1 MSSFCERLVFYELK
15 GLTLADARCPESLYL
30 MIVFS
35 VGLSQEGAYT
45 SRCQMPDRVFDGIN
59 DYIGDGLYL
68 GDHTKSFGSSDWYRE
83 VGVRDGYV
91 SIGVEG
97 L

>member
-1 MSSFCERLVFYELK
+1 MISFYELK
-15 GLTLADARCPESLYL
+15 GLILADARCPESFYS
-30 MIVFS
+30 MIVFC

-45 SRCQMPDRVFDGIN
+45 SRCQMPDRILDRVN

-68 GDHTKSFGSSDWYRE
+68 GDNTKSFGSSDWYRD

>member
-1 MSSFCERLVFYELK
+1 MLACRKK
-15 GLTLADARCPESLYL
+15 GLTLADARCPTD
-30 MIVFS
+30 I
-35 VGLSQEGAYT
+35 
-45 SRCQMPDRVFDGIN
+45 DGVN

-68 GDHTKSFGSSDWYRE
+68 GDHTKSFGSRDWYRD
-83 VGVRDGYV
+83 VGVREGYV

>member
-1 MSSFCERLVFYELK
+1 MIFYELK
-15 GLTLADARCPESLYL
+15 GLILADARCLESFYS

-45 SRCQMPDRVFDGIN
+45 SRCQMPDRMDEN

-68 GDHTKSFGSSDWYRE
+68 GDHTKSFGSSDWYRD

-91 SIGVEG
+91 SIGEIGRASCRERV
-97 L
+97 

>member
-1 MSSFCERLVFYELK
+1 MPDARRVFGDSFLSWFVARK
-15 GLTLADARCPESLYL
+15 GLTLADARCPTEFYMEE
-30 MIVFS
+30 MI
-35 VGLSQEGAYT
+35 
-45 SRCQMPDRVFDGIN
+45 
-59 DYIGDGLYL
+59 YIGDGLYL
-68 GDHTKSFGSSDWYRE
+68 GDHTKSFGSKDWYRD

>member
-1 MSSFCERLVFYELK
+1 MPGEFLFGDSFC
-15 GLTLADARCPESLYL
+15 
-30 MIVFS
+30 

-45 SRCQMPDRVFDGIN
+45 SRCQMPEQVNGGMI
-59 DYIGDGLYL
+59 YIGDGLYI
-68 GDHTKSFGSSDWYRE
+68 GDHTKSFGSMDWYRD

>member
-1 MSSFCERLVFYELK
+1 MPELFQNK
-15 GLTLADARCPESLYL
+15 MRIGT
-30 MIVFS
+30 I
-35 VGLSQEGAYT
+35 
-45 SRCQMPDRVFDGIN
+45 
-59 DYIGDGLYL
+59 YIGDGLYI
-68 GDHTKSFGSSDWYRE
+68 GDHTKSLGSMDWYRD

>member
-1 MSSFCERLVFYELK
+1 MIFLLFYELK
-15 GLTLADARCPESLYL
+15 GLILADARCPESFYS

-45 SRCQMPDRVFDGIN
+45 SRCQMPDRVLNGVN

-68 GDHTKSFGSSDWYRE
+68 GDHTKSFGSSDWYRD

-91 SIGVEG
+91 SIGVRG

>member
-1 MSSFCERLVFYELK
+1 MP
-15 GLTLADARCPESLYL
+15 DARQNLE
-30 MIVFS
+30 
-35 VGLSQEGAYT
+35 
-45 SRCQMPDRVFDGIN
+45 N

-68 GDHTKSFGSSDWYRE
+68 GDHTKSFGSRDWYRE

>member
-1 MSSFCERLVFYELK
+1 MIVFFYELK
-15 GLTLADARCPESLYL
+15 GLILADARCLKSFYS
-30 MIVFS
+30 MIVFC

-45 SRCQMPDRVFDGIN
+45 SRCQMPKLSNITRMEMI
-59 DYIGDGLYL
+59 YIGDGLYI
-68 GDHTKSFGSSDWYRE
+68 GDHTKSFGSMDWYRD

>member
-1 MSSFCERLVFYELK
+1 MRMFYELK
-15 GLTLADARCPESLYL
+15 GLTLADARCPESFYSV
-30 MIVFS
+30 IVFCF
-35 VGLSQEGAYT
+35 GLSQEGAYT
-45 SRCQMPDRVFDGIN
+45 SRCQMPDRVFDGVN

-68 GDHTKSFGSSDWYRE
+68 GDHTKSFGSNDWYRD

>member
-1 MSSFCERLVFYELK
+1 MPGEFLF
-15 GLTLADARCPESLYL
+15 DES
-30 MIVFS
+30 FS

-45 SRCQMPDRVFDGIN
+45 SRCQMPDRLFDGVKTI
-59 DYIGDGLYL
+59 YIGDGLYL
-68 GDHTKSFGSSDWYRE
+68 GDHTKSFGSRDWYRE

>member
-1 MSSFCERLVFYELK
+1 MSFYELK
-15 GLTLADARCPESLYL
+15 GLIPANARCPKSFYSL
-30 MIVFS
+30 IVFC

-45 SRCQMPDRVFDGIN
+45 SRCQMPDRICNGVN

-68 GDHTKSFGSSDWYRE
+68 GDHTKSFGSIDWYRE

>member
-1 MSSFCERLVFYELK
+1 MIVFYELK
-15 GLTLADARCPESLYL
+15 GLTLADARCPESFYSV
-30 MIVFS
+30 IVFC

-45 SRCQMPDRVFDGIN
+45 SRCQMPDRCRWNKMI
-59 DYIGDGLYL
+59 YIGDGLYI
-68 GDHTKSFGSSDWYRE
+68 GDHTKSFGSRDWYRD

>member
-1 MSSFCERLVFYELK
+1 MVFYELK
-15 GLTLADARCPESLYL
+15 GLILADARCPESFYL

-45 SRCQMPDRVFDGIN
+45 SKCQMPDRILTKKMI
-59 DYIGDGLYL
+59 YIGDGLYL
-68 GDHTKSFGSSDWYRE
+68 GDHVKSFGSRDWYRD

>member
-1 MSSFCERLVFYELK
+1 MLACRKK
-15 GLTLADARCPESLYL
+15 GLTLADARCPKNEMEK
-30 MIVFS
+30 MI
-35 VGLSQEGAYT
+35 
-45 SRCQMPDRVFDGIN
+45 
-59 DYIGDGLYL
+59 YIGDGLYL
-68 GDHTKSFGSSDWYRE
+68 GDHTKSLGSSDWYRD